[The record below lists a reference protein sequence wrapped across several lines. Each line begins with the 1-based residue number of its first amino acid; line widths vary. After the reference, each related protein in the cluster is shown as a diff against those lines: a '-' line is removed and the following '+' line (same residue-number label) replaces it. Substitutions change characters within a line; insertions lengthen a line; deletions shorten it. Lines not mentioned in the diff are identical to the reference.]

1 MLHRRAFI
9 IAAATLALAGCGSA
23 AKVATVPV
31 SRPTRLQYISESDA
45 ICQAALPQRRALGT
59 RIQALLTKAND
70 EAQLISLTREAES
83 IIAAENAKLE
93 ALPRPEGQTQAI
105 GEMYNMASEGLT
117 ESIAAIDA
125 FAKHQNNA
133 AKADSAVAAR
143 STAVALGLA
152 QLFGFRVCGQRGKHE
167 VWIPG

>member
-1 MLHRRAFI
+1 MLDRRPLI
-9 IAAATLALAGCGSA
+9 VAAATLALVGCGSA

-31 SRPTRLQYISESDA
+31 SRPTKAQYIAESDA

-59 RIQALLTKAND
+59 RIQALITTASD
-70 EAQLISLTREAES
+70 GAQLIALTRQAES

-105 GEMYNMASEGLT
+105 GEMYSKASEGLT
-117 ESIAAIDA
+117 ASIAAIDA
-125 FAKHQNNA
+125 FAVHQNNA

-143 STAVALGLA
+143 ATAVALGLA
-152 QLFGFRVCGQRGKHE
+152 QLFGFKVCGQHGKHE